1 MEAIGLASSIIT
13 FIDVAYKIVQGAH
26 EVYVSQDGTTK
37 SNDHTSVVVSDLQRV
52 TADLQAH
59 QLSSTD
65 QELITLSNKCN
76 DLSGEL
82 LQLLHKFLPKTP
94 GKWQSFVAACRIL
107 RKQKEAASMEASL
120 DRYRQQIAE
129 RLLWLL
135 LCVPHHKSCK
145 LAQGLLTPGKQQAAV
160 SNQEVLGRHAASR
173 KYPPQLKCTKDGRR
187 AMPTITNPG
196 TS

>member
-26 EVYVSQDGTTK
+26 EVYVSQDGATK
-37 SNDHTSVVVSDLQRV
+37 SNDHTGVVVSDLQRV
-52 TADLQAH
+52 TADLRAH

-65 QELITLSNKCN
+65 EELITLSSKCH

-107 RKQKEAASMEASL
+107 RKQKEAAAMEASL

-135 LCVPHHKSCK
+135 LFVAHHIS
-145 LAQGLLTPGKQQAAV
+145 
-160 SNQEVLGRHAASR
+160 
-173 KYPPQLKCTKDGRR
+173 
-187 AMPTITNPG
+187 
-196 TS
+196 

>member
-26 EVYVSQDGTTK
+26 EVYISQDGAIK
-37 SNDHTSVVVSDLQRV
+37 SNDHTGVVVSDLQRV
-52 TADLQAH
+52 TADLRAN
-59 QLSSTD
+59 QLSSAD
-65 QELITLSNKCN
+65 HELITLSNKCH

-135 LCVPHHKSCK
+135 LCVPHHTSYNPV
-145 LAQGLLTPGKQQAAV
+145 QEMLTPEKQQAAV
-160 SNQEVLGRHAASR
+160 SDQEVLGRYGAPR
-173 KYPPQLKCTKDGRR
+173 KHPSQLKWTKDGKR
-187 AMPTITNPG
+187 AMPTITNSG
-196 TS
+196 IS

>member
-13 FIDVAYKIVQGAH
+13 FIDVAYKIVGGAH
-26 EVYVSQDGTTK
+26 EVYISQDGATK
-37 SNDHTSVVVSDLQRV
+37 SNDHTTVVVSDLQRV
-52 TADLQAH
+52 TVDLRAH

-65 QELITLSNKCN
+65 QELITLSDKCQQ
-76 DLSGEL
+76 LSAEL

-94 GKWQSFVAACRIL
+94 GKWQSFVSACRIL

-135 LCVPHHKSCK
+135 LFVPRHKTWK
-145 LAQGLLTPGKQQAAV
+145 MIYGLLIQRKQQTAV
-160 SNQEVLGRHAASR
+160 SNQEVPGRYAAPR
-173 KYPPQLKCTKDGRR
+173 KHPPQLECTEDGRC
-187 AMPTITNPG
+187 AMPIVTNP
-196 TS
+196 